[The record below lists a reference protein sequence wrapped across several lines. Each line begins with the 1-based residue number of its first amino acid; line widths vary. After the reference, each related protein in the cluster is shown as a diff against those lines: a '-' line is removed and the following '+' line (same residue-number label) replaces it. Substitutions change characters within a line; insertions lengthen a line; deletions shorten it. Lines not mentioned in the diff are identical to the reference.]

1 MPYSLIKENPNEP
14 RYPIRFRGAA
24 MIPRINQMAPCRVEL
39 TMRAITE
46 VMESLYRHPLRL
58 EVFYVDPNKREWEI
72 NFMNYK
78 KILPS
83 APVKKIEEPQVEIVE
98 EYNPFP
104 TKEEKVQV
112 EPTESHVI
120 DEPID
125 TDDRTDDGLESSS
138 TEDDVSMEDQKPSD
152 NTQTR
157 QYNPN
162 YKKSNKKHHR

>member
-83 APVKKIEEPQVEIVE
+83 SPVKKAEEPKVEIVE

-104 TKEEKVQV
+104 VNEEKVHV
-112 EPTESHVI
+112 EPAENHVI
-120 DEPID
+120 DNTID
-125 TDDRTDDGLESSS
+125 TDDGFDSSS
-138 TEDDVSMEDQKPSD
+138 VEDDASIEDQKPSD

-162 YKKSNKKHHR
+162 YKKPNKKHHR